1 MNLKHFLLA
10 TALLGASASATA
22 ASYAVWPAATD
33 GETQIPVEFNHWWNF
48 KSEELTVGGV
58 NATKCGSADG
68 SNAASSGWLTTEAM
82 AFDFSQLAN
91 LDLTFDARIDGAGQ
105 WSIRLTGGGVES
117 DVTIAVPADGEFHKV
132 RYNVTDNWPGVAA
145 KWAAGEANGK
155 GTFTFA
161 LVGNNLNAESAIYFT
176 NVRYVNAIPQPALT
190 AEVTDITPTSAK
202 LTYSATFPEG
212 YTNTSV
218 TVNGVA
224 ADGTELLLSDLT
236 PKTEYTYTVVASGE
250 YDGVT
255 YTAEKVVKFT
265 TAREAGDIPVWY
277 GTTEIEG
284 FSAEYSITYN
294 ADKTL
299 TVNAIIE
306 TEKETVVADRNF
318 FIFDGIPGGEWLK
331 LIDDGTGKLTGT
343 TTNTFED
350 GSTIQWRWYV
360 VIQSGGVYQKDE
372 KYVVGSENEAPL
384 AIRVKASAQN
394 ITFES
399 AEIAYEVSAPAG
411 KSYKVYYKVADGE
424 AVEATA
430 NPIALT
436 GLAERTEYT
445 YEVYAVLTDGDTTLE
460 SRHTTVSFKTPAAD
474 AYDHVYADLF
484 STEVKNVFFP
494 GEDESM
500 RRSIFVT
507 IPWSIIYYAD
517 GTAVYSADLSSISN
531 VVGLVPQIYWNGF
544 KSLTLNNATGLHE
557 YNFGAQELD
566 GGTAISHYFAY
577 AGGVVDVRTAYTNW
591 GMEMEAPEIGEAER
605 LNLSASKSMV
615 LVGEKV
621 LLSAVATD
629 AEGHYLPADD
639 VTFTVEGGE
648 YNLNG
653 AALTLINHKGTRH
666 ITASCGEFTATIDVT
681 AFASTEATNIASGL
695 IGVTD
700 DKIKGGDVKNV
711 TDADRNSQ
719 LEWACEETEEH
730 YFVLD
735 LCNGDDASDGYYVEA
750 IDVYFEGAYA
760 SEFSVTLS
768 STAPAEL
775 GTNGASSLAAAT
787 EDVVFTNEKADTQH
801 YFAQDPKG
809 AHRYVT
815 LRTTKALNTEWGI
828 KLRDLKVYGTV
839 AEPSSVTT
847 GVENVA
853 VEDTDA
859 AVEYYNLN
867 GVRVENPAAG
877 LYIRR
882 QGNKVTKVLVK

>member
-10 TALLGASASATA
+10 TALMGASASATA

-33 GETQIPVEFNHWWNF
+33 GETQIPVEFNYWWNF

-68 SNAASSGWLTTEAM
+68 SAAASAGWLTTKAM

-105 WSIRLTGGGVES
+105 WSVRLTGGGVES

-132 RYNVTDNWPGVAA
+132 RYNVTENWPGVAA

-155 GTFTFA
+155 DTFTFA

-190 AEVTDITPTSAK
+190 AEATDITPTSAK
-202 LTYSATFPEG
+202 LTYSAVFPEG

-294 ADKTL
+294 ADGTL
-299 TVNAIIE
+299 TVEATIE
-306 TEKETVVADRNF
+306 TEKETPEADRNF
-318 FIFDGIPGGEWLK
+318 HIFIGGDEWLK
-331 LIDDGTGKLTGT
+331 LRDNGSGVLAGT
-343 TTNTFED
+343 TTSKFEE
-350 GSTIQWRWYV
+350 GASITWEWYLPYT
-360 VIQSGGVYQKDE
+360 GGVYQE
-372 KYVVGSENEAPL
+372 ANRYVVGSENEAPL
-384 AIRVKASAQN
+384 AIRVKASSQN

-430 NPIALT
+430 SPIALT

-460 SRHTTVSFKTPAAD
+460 SRHATVSFKTPAAE
-474 AYDHVYADLF
+474 AYDHVYADILNAEF
-484 STEVKNVFFP
+484 KNAFLI
-494 GEDESM
+494 GEDASM
-500 RRSIFVT
+500 RRSLFVT
-507 IPWSIIYYAD
+507 LPWSIVYKAD
-517 GTAVYSADLSSISN
+517 GTAVYSINLSQVKNI
-531 VVGLVPQIYWNGF
+531 VGLVPQIYWNGH
-544 KSLTLNNATGLHE
+544 KNLTLNSETGLYE

-566 GGTAISHYFAY
+566 AAVAISHYFAY
-577 AGGVVDVRTAYTNW
+577 DGGVVDLDFRNLYSNW
-591 GMEMEAPEIGEAER
+591 GMEKEAPEIGEAER
-605 LNLSASKSMV
+605 LILSASKSMV
-615 LVGEKV
+615 LVDEKV

-653 AALTLINHKGTRH
+653 VALTLIKHKGTRH
-666 ITASCGEFTATIDVT
+666 ITASWGELTATIDVT
-681 AFASTEATNIASGL
+681 AFASNEATNIASGL

-735 LCNGDDASDGYYVEA
+735 LCNGNDASDGYYVEA
-750 IDVYFEGAYA
+750 IDVYFENAYA
-760 SEFSVTLS
+760 SKFSVTLS

-787 EDVVFTNEKADTQH
+787 EDVVFTNEKDDNQH

-839 AEPSSVTT
+839 AEPSSITT

-853 VEDTDA
+853 VEDPDA